1 MKLQTALKNLD
12 IETVKEMEAMDSP
25 ELKKRVVEANQAMQQ
40 VSDELE
46 SNEAYQGLKESIK
59 AVTAGK
65 KEVDKRQK
73 SVIAVCLAQLADK
86 GE

>member
-12 IETVKEMEAMDSP
+12 TDTVKEIEAMDP
-25 ELKKRVVEANQAMQQ
+25 ATLKKRVVEANQAMQQ
-40 VSDELE
+40 VANELE
-46 SNEAYQGLKESIK
+46 ENEQYQQLKESLK
-59 AVTAGK
+59 AVTLGK

-73 SVIAVCLAQLADK
+73 SVITVCLAMLSDK